1 MRNIFPED
9 PEVRASS
16 NIAGKLTDLWQ
27 KKRVTVVVPILN
39 VALYICVAM
48 SIMLFIERLYMTC
61 VILGIKFLGK
71 KRYTK
76 YRLNA
81 LKEEVEKKKKEYPKV
96 LVQIP
101 MYNEREVRR
110 SALLN

>member
-1 MRNIFPED
+1 MRNIFHEE
-9 PEVRASS
+9 PEVKATS
-16 NIAGKLTDLWQ
+16 NIAGMLTDVWQ
-27 KKRVTVVVPILN
+27 KKRVTVIVPILN
-39 VALYICVAM
+39 VALCICVAM

-76 YRLNA
+76 YRLDA
-81 LKEEVEKKKKEYPKV
+81 LKGEVEKKKKEYPKV

-101 MYNEREVRR
+101 MYNEREVQRK
-110 SALLN
+110 ALLI

>member
-1 MRNIFPED
+1 MRNIFPND

-16 NIAGKLTDLWQ
+16 NIAGMLTDLWQ

-81 LKEEVEKKKKEYPKV
+81 LKEEVGKKKKEYPKV

-101 MYNEREVRR
+101 MYNEREVLRT
-110 SALLN
+110 ALLA